1 MASELS
7 VTTPSLQLIGH
18 FVDPGLDASFVLFT
32 ARRARSARCADDL
45 IAHLDRQRALVGYD
59 VGEMDQTERRIGL
72 SGASARTICWC
83 STLSTFGDSSR
94 NTRPITMRFEPT
106 FRSVRMRP
114 ADGPSNGSETLSRI
128 QSLAD
133 YTIAMLESSF
143 RKRQPM
149 DRSRRPGWTRHACTD
164 RFTRL

>member
-1 MASELS
+1 MMILRSEGAMW
-7 VTTPSLQLIGH
+7 P
-18 FVDPGLDASFVLFT
+18 
-32 ARRARSARCADDL
+32 
-45 IAHLDRQRALVGYD
+45 
-59 VGEMDQTERRIGL
+59 
-72 SGASARTICWC
+72 GASARTICWC
-83 STLSTFGDSSR
+83 STLSTFGESSR

-143 RKRQPM
+143 RKRHPPAIGTCRQL
-149 DRSRRPGWTRHACTD
+149 RRPFNAWLDWIVRRAQTPHELQQPEPPHRWRQAHKLLQNAQG
-164 RFTRL
+164 L